1 MYKMKEEF
9 LNMFTKPSIIQT
21 GGGKQR
27 IAYIDLAKG
36 ICILLVVFHHL
47 CGEDLP
53 TDSHLKGCLVSFR
66 MPLYFILSGMF
77 FKEYEGFVGFL
88 KRKVNKLLIP
98 FIAFY
103 IISFLLS
110 LSFFCDD
117 SALKTIGYFFGGV
130 FIEKTRFNVAIWFLW
145 CLLLINI
152 TFYLIFH
159 LCRNINKNKG
169 LIIYLIC
176 WLLGII
182 GFTLGTYHINI
193 PFWIDSSLTAMP
205 FFATGY
211 LIRKYTEILK
221 PNMFDKYF
229 FASIPL
235 CFIFVYYFGRVTVF
249 KTNYMSNSNI
259 LFTYT
264 SGIIGTLGVLFTAKL
279 LQWLPVISY
288 YGRYSIMIL
297 CTHML
302 MYKVIVKPF
311 IEPLYSNTG
320 SIVNTHYYSTIIVLL
335 SYAILIPIM
344 KKYIPHITA
353 QKDCIK
359 V

>member
-1 MYKMKEEF
+1 MKEDF
-9 LNMFTKPSIIQT
+9 INIFTKSSIIQT
-21 GGGKQR
+21 GGGKHR

-36 ICILLVVFHHL
+36 ICILLVVFHHI
-47 CGEDLP
+47 CGGDLA
-53 TDSHLKGCLVSFR
+53 TDSHIKGFLVSFR

-98 FIAFY
+98 FVAFY
-103 IISFLLS
+103 IISFLLYV
-110 LSFFCDD
+110 SFFNDD
-117 SALKTIGYFFGGV
+117 SALKTIGYLLGGL
-130 FIEKTRFNVAIWFLW
+130 FIEKTKLNLAIWFLW
-145 CLLLINI
+145 CLFLINI
-152 TFYLIFH
+152 IFYLILN
-159 LCRNINKNKG
+159 LCRNIQKNKVMV
-169 LIIYLIC
+169 IYTIC
-176 WLLGII
+176 WGLGLI
-182 GFTLGTYHINI
+182 GFTLGTYNINI

-211 LIRKYTEILK
+211 IMRKYTEILT
-221 PNMFDKYF
+221 PNKYDRYSY
-229 FASIPL
+229 ALIPL
-235 CFIFVYYFGRVTVF
+235 CFIYVYYFGRDTVF
-249 KTNYMSNSNI
+249 KTNYMSDSNV

-279 LQWLPVISY
+279 VQWLPVISY

-297 CTHML
+297 CTHWPI
-302 MYKVIVKPF
+302 YKVIVEPF
-311 IEPLYSNTG
+311 IEPLYSNNS
-320 SIVNTHYYSTIIVLL
+320 SITNIHYYSTFIILL
-335 SYAILIPIM
+335 SYAFLIPIM